1 MSLDLLRERLEK
13 AKQLAA
19 WIASATDK
27 AAEFPTDVV
36 QKVVEDY
43 SAQYEAQLPGLLEYA
58 EAASTE
64 RQTLADQAEELD
76 THKAEVEAKIDEFR
90 LRHVIGELS
99 ESEFAARE
107 EEARE
112 SIDEEALVSARVEIA
127 SIDELL
133 SEVGE
138 LQNKVGSLLGEV
150 SVGGAEE
157 SVADLDIDVS
167 QVAVAAVADDEV
179 APASDE
185 LGEAAYAAGDV
196 ADVAEVAEVAE
207 AAEADDGA
215 GDEWEVDAV
224 AAPGTLG
231 PDSDSLDESGVESLD
246 VLPGADSE
254 IAALGEA
261 VAAVEVEVEANSE
274 SAADDPGANG
284 AESSGEGPCLSVT
297 MPGSPGPELFPF
309 TGDVM
314 SLGRGRNNDIQIKND
329 GKISRYHCRIF
340 RRGDEFIV
348 EDNKSSN
355 GTLVDGKLVT
365 RQPLTGGELVQI
377 GETRVEFLLR

>member
-1 MSLDLLRERLEK
+1 M
-13 AKQLAA
+13 QLAA
-19 WIASATDK
+19 WIASATEK
-27 AAEFPTDVV
+27 AAEFPSDVV
-36 QKVVEDY
+36 QKVVDDY
-43 SAQYEAQLPGLLEYA
+43 STQYEAQLPGLLECA

-64 RQTLADQAEELD
+64 RQSLADQAEELD
-76 THKAEVEAKIDEFR
+76 THKAEVEANIDEFR

-99 ESEFAARE
+99 ESEFSARE

-112 SIDEEALVSARVEIA
+112 SIDEEALVSARAEIS

-138 LQNKVGSLLGEV
+138 LQNKVGSLLGDA
-150 SVGGAEE
+150 SVDAAEE

-185 LGEAAYAAGDV
+185 LGEAAYAAGN
-196 ADVAEVAEVAE
+196 VAE
-207 AAEADDGA
+207 AADAADVDDGAADADDGAADADDGA

-246 VLPGADSE
+246 VMPGADSE
-254 IAALGEA
+254 VAGLGEDI
-261 VAAVEVEVEANSE
+261 AAVEVEVEANPE
-274 SAADDPGANG
+274 SAAAADGAGADG
-284 AESSGEGPCLSVT
+284 AESSGQGPRLSVT
-297 MPGSPGPELFPF
+297 MPGSAGPELFPF

>member
-1 MSLDLLRERLEK
+1 MSLDLLRERLQK
-13 AKQLAA
+13 TKQLAA
-19 WIASATDK
+19 WIASATEK
-27 AAEFPTDVV
+27 AAEFPSDVV
-36 QKVVEDY
+36 QKVVDDY
-43 SAQYEAQLPGLLEYA
+43 STQYEAQLPGLLESA
-58 EAASTE
+58 EVASTE
-64 RQTLADQAEELD
+64 RQSLADQAEELD
-76 THKAEVEAKIDEFR
+76 THKAEVEANIDEFR

-112 SIDEEALVSARVEIA
+112 SIDEEALVSARAEIS

-138 LQNKVGSLLGEV
+138 LQNKVGSLLGDAPIDA
-150 SVGGAEE
+150 AEE

-185 LGEAAYAAGDV
+185 LGEAAYAAGNV
-196 ADVAEVAEVAE
+196 AD
-207 AAEADDGA
+207 AADADDGAADADDGA

-246 VLPGADSE
+246 VMPGADSE
-254 IAALGEA
+254 VAALEEA
-261 VAAVEVEVEANSE
+261 IAAVEVEVEANPE
-274 SAADDPGANG
+274 SAAADGAGADG
-284 AESSGEGPCLSVT
+284 AESSGEGPRLSVT